1 MSPLNIHT
9 QDEST

>member
-1 MSPLNIHT
+1 MGVPT